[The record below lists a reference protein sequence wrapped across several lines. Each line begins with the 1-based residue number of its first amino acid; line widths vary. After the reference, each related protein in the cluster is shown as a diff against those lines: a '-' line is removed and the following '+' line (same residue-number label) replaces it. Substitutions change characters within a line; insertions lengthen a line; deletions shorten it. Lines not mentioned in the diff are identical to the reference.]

1 MDSRKEAELGKPE
14 LYWKTNG
21 EYIARNLTFPQSLGV
36 KAWKKILESV
46 SLSEIDTVFDCGANI
61 GRNIGF
67 LKDSDLLSK
76 SSFTALDLNGVALE
90 KLIGTYPDVITKH
103 TNILNFECDEVFD
116 LVFTS
121 GVLIHINPENL
132 EQVYENLMKLT
143 KKYCLLIEYFNRTP
157 VEITYRGE
165 NGLLWKRDFGK
176 HFLEKSGWEP
186 ISYGFLWGHEY
197 DAAGFDDVTYWLFR
211 RN

>member
-14 LYWKTNG
+14 LHWKNNMQ
-21 EYIARNLTFPQSLGV
+21 YIGRNLTFPQSLGV

-46 SLSEIDTVFDCGANI
+46 SLSEIDTV
-61 GRNIGF
+61 
-67 LKDSDLLSK
+67 
-76 SSFTALDLNGVALE
+76 ALE
-90 KLIGTYPDVITKH
+90 KLISAYPDVVTKH

-143 KKYCLLIEYFNRTP
+143 KKYFLLIEYFNRTP
-157 VEITYRGE
+157 VEIPYRGE

-186 ISYGFLWGHEY
+186 ISYGFLWGHEF

-211 RN
+211 RS

>member
-1 MDSRKEAELGKPE
+1 MVSRKETESRVPE
-14 LYWKTNG
+14 LYWNDNT
-21 EYIARNLTFPQSLGV
+21 EYIARNSTFSHDLGV
-36 KAWKKILESV
+36 KAWKQILGAI
-46 SLSEIDTVFDCGANI
+46 SLNEIDTVFDCGANI

-67 LKDSDLLSK
+67 LKDVDLLSK
-76 SSFTALDLNGVALE
+76 SSFAALDLNSVALE
-90 KLIGTYPDVITKH
+90 KLIGTYPDVETKH

-121 GVLIHINPENL
+121 GVLIHINPKNL

-157 VEITYRGE
+157 VEIPYRGE

-197 DAAGFDDVTYWLFR
+197 DTAGFDDVTYWLFK